1 MQIGATAGLMFMQA
15 SGKVL
20 NALGYET
27 ELGHVANNGSN
38 YLSPSQAWHEGT
50 TDEVVPPEKK
60 VYKKHT
66 PKR

>member
-1 MQIGATAGLMFMQA
+1 MFMQA

-38 YLSPSQAWHEGT
+38 YLNPSQAWHQGT
-50 TDEVVPPEKK
+50 TDVVVPPEKK

-66 PKR
+66 PRR